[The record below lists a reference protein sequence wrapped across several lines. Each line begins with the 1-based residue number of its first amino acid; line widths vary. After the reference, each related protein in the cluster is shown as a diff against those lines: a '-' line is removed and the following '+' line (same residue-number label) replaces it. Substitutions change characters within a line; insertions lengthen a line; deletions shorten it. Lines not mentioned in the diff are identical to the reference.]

1 MRLLTLLVLVASTH
15 VLSAQDPNPCDDGNP
30 ATTDY
35 IDDEGRCHHIYNLCC
50 DDGDPTT
57 IDRVNPETGECENIP
72 DPSLLDC
79 DGDGVADQDE
89 DDCNENGV
97 PDDCEQLDDCN
108 NNGVPDECENLRDFN
123 NNGIPDECEDC
134 NENGIPDYRDPA
146 TDCNRNGIPDECEN
160 LRDCNNNGW
169 PDVCEPLQDCN
180 NNGFPD
186 ECEDLPDCDGNG
198 IADICQ
204 DDYADCNGN
213 GIMDKCEGVEDCNN
227 NGVID
232 ACEPD
237 TDKDGIIDDCDVEE
251 CDGVDNDGDGF
262 IDEGFDA
269 DKDGI
274 KDCFD
279 VEICNGKDDDGDGEI
294 DEDFPDTDGDGV
306 PDCRDNCPDT
316 PNPDQADTDGD
327 MMGDACDDCNDKQ
340 DADGDMV
347 PDCRDN
353 CINTPNPDQKDSDG
367 DGVGDACDNCI
378 DTPNPGQENADG
390 DEYGDACD
398 PCPNDA
404 ANKCNDCTNVIDGG
418 AIKGNQTGCGE
429 FDPEVIMSTRE
440 PAFQQGESADIEY
453 MWMKSTVNV
462 PFDPTDP
469 NTPWEMVPNS
479 DNASYDPG
487 VITETTYFQR
497 CARGVNCNDFV
508 GESNVV
514 VITITPCEICDG
526 IDNDGDGDID
536 EGFPDTDKDGIADC
550 ADECDDRDD
559 DNDGVPNCDDICLLG
574 DDNLDAD
581 NDGVPDA
588 CDTCPYE
595 SNPGAEQ
602 DADDDNDGVPNAC
615 DNCAE
620 IGNGPQMDT
629 DQDGVGDA
637 CDICAEGDDNADS
650 DGDGIPDACD
660 TEECD
665 NMDNDGDGMID
676 EGLICD
682 GNCSVGNPMQD
693 CDVATIQYII
703 SSNDDCGN
711 PTQLV
716 IPVPECVSLGDVSV
730 MGEYSSV
737 AMGDSDCE
745 FYPGESAIVITL
757 AHGDGA
763 PYIVEVSIEGTSY
776 QSGNGTIGTT
786 DGDRCSITDN
796 MPKFVCFDYDASPD
810 EDNDGIPDECDDCIN
825 FTASIDKNRDLDCT
839 SGDNPTVLTAS
850 PTGGSYQW
858 EGPDG
863 NIINGATTSSITV
876 TEPGNYSVTV
886 STGVDCEDDESVTVT
901 EDVDVPSLLL
911 EKDGDLDCDNNSVT
925 LTATTSNASYKWYKD
940 GSLLANETSSTL
952 VVTMPGNYKVMIT
965 DLTNGCTNMDEVMVT
980 EETDCDSDCV
990 ETSTSEDCDVATI
1003 TYTLSKT
1010 DLCGDP
1016 SHFVIKVPDCVSL
1029 EDITVT
1035 GEAEANGVTM
1045 DNGPCNFFPGM
1056 KVVKIDIDQN
1066 QGGSPYVV
1074 NVSIKGTAISATG
1087 GMIGVKGGNNCT
1099 ETSDI
1104 PGFVCYDYDAATD
1117 EDEDGIPDECDECV
1131 NFKPGDDGGDI
1142 AENQMICKGE
1152 TPDELTSLSL
1162 PSGHGQGDI
1171 EYIWVKYE
1179 GQNPPP
1185 NVVGNNDWVMIS
1197 GETGETYQPGALMT
1211 TTWFIRC
1218 ARRAGCDT
1226 YWAESN
1232 MVRIKVKDTFEA
1244 GHDGGVIE
1252 DDQMICE
1259 GEKPNNLT
1267 NVQLPAG
1274 GYDENQLEFVWMF
1287 WEGEGNPPANVV
1299 GNNDWQPWPNSDSKD
1314 LHIDDVMFSTT
1325 TWFIRCARVKGC
1337 GGEFWAESN
1346 KVAITVEE
1354 CTDCTDFEATLDK
1367 NMDWN
1372 CYSEGLDPEKS
1383 RTFLTAYPEDAVSYQ
1398 WDGPYA
1404 VTTTDDDNI
1413 VEIPFAGTYSVTVTS
1428 VDGCVDEATI
1438 TVNEDKTQPNVSFY
1452 DNEKL
1457 TCANNFTVE
1466 LQVNIGSFDLEDLS
1480 FNWHNATPD
1489 PNDPSKATVQSQST
1503 VQVSVD
1509 VQNLVNGCIKTL
1521 YRSVELGNNHVQT
1534 PQIYKDQP
1542 NDLSCNNTEVQ
1553 LSVQPTN
1560 YANYEWKDSEGNTL
1574 QNGTSS
1580 TYNATEAGTYKVIV
1594 TDANNGCTAENT
1606 ITVSGECDPVDNFE
1620 CPTLANDAEAI
1631 HVEWIDCYTI
1641 VVCTGKD
1648 LSNVRLD
1655 YGDPGFDGQ
1664 DPNEGEIYEDQ
1675 SGKRNV
1681 FTSNKP
1687 IIGVWV
1693 KAGSTTETGPP
1704 CQGNGC
1710 GQYWSAPDNL
1720 NCDDLADPAS
1730 QRASQGLDRANANQ
1744 LEQGTNVSLP
1754 KVGIWPN
1761 PTVDGN
1767 LNLDLSDY
1775 AGENA
1780 FIQIYDMNGTIVYSN
1795 EFREVTSETYQI
1807 LIEDLESGLYKL
1819 RTMVKGQPM
1828 THTTFVVQ
1836 NK

>member
-1 MRLLTLLVLVASTH
+1 MKQLNLSAGGWMRLLTLLVLVASSH
-15 VLSAQDPNPCDDGNP
+15 VLSAQNPNPCDDGNP

-89 DDCNENGV
+89 ADCNENGV

-108 NNGVPDECENLRDFN
+108 NNGIPDECENLRDFN

-134 NENGIPDYRDPA
+134 NGNGIPDYRDNA
-146 TDCNRNGIPDECEN
+146 TDCNRNGIPDECED
-160 LRDCNNNGW
+160 LRDCNGNGW

-180 NNGFPD
+180 SNGIPD
-186 ECEDLPDCDGNG
+186 ECENLLDCDGNG
-198 IADICQ
+198 INDICQ
-204 DDYADCNGN
+204 DDFADCNGN
-213 GIMDKCEGVEDCNN
+213 GIMDKCEGLDDCNN

-251 CDGVDNDGDGF
+251 CDGIDNDGDGF

-294 DEDFPDTDGDGV
+294 DEGFPDTDGDGI

-316 PNPDQADTDGD
+316 PNPDQTDVDGD
-327 MMGDACDDCNDKQ
+327 GIGDACDGCNDDQ
-340 DADGDMV
+340 DADNDGI

-353 CINTPNPDQKDSDG
+353 CINTPNPDQMDSDG
-367 DGVGDACDNCI
+367 DGVGDACDNCVE
-378 DTPNPGQENADG
+378 TPNADQENADG

-398 PCPNDA
+398 TCPDDA
-404 ANKCNDCTNVIDGG
+404 ANKCNDCINVIDGG

-429 FDPEVIMSTRE
+429 FDPDVIMSTRE
-440 PAFQQGESADIEY
+440 PAFQQGESAEIEY
-453 MWMKSTVNV
+453 IWMKSTVNV

-469 NTPWEMVPNS
+469 NTPWEMIPGS
-479 DNASYDPG
+479 DDASYDPG
-487 VITETTYFQR
+487 VITETTYYQR
-497 CARGVNCNDFV
+497 CARGVNCNDYV

-514 VITITPCEICDG
+514 IITITPCEICDG
-526 IDNDGDGDID
+526 VDNDGDGQID

-550 ADECDDRDD
+550 ADNCDDRDD
-559 DNDGVPNCDDICLLG
+559 DNDGIPNCDDICLLG
-574 DDNLDAD
+574 DDNADAD
-581 NDGVPDA
+581 EDGVPDA
-588 CDTCPYE
+588 CDTCPFE

-602 DADDDNDGVPNAC
+602 DADDDNDGIPNAC

-620 IGNGPQMDT
+620 IGNGNQTDT
-629 DQDGVGDA
+629 DGDGIGNA
-637 CDICAEGDDNADS
+637 CDTCNEGDDNADS

-665 NMDNDGDGMID
+665 NVDNDGDGMVD

-693 CDVATIQYII
+693 CDVATIQYIV

-711 PTQLV
+711 PTELV
-716 IPVPECVSLGDVSV
+716 IPVPDCVSLGDVSV

-745 FYPGESAIVITL
+745 FYPGESAIVISL
-757 AHGDGA
+757 DHGDGA

-776 QSGNGTIGTT
+776 ESGNGSIGVT

-796 MPKFVCFDYDASPD
+796 MPQFVCFDYTDMDSDGDGIID
-810 EDNDGIPDECDDCIN
+810 ECDEEECDGIDNDGDGDIDEGFADEDGDNIGDECDD
-825 FTASIDKNRDLDCT
+825 
-839 SGDNPTVLTAS
+839 
-850 PTGGSYQW
+850 
-858 EGPDG
+858 
-863 NIINGATTSSITV
+863 
-876 TEPGNYSVTV
+876 
-886 STGVDCEDDESVTVT
+886 
-901 EDVDVPSLLL
+901 
-911 EKDGDLDCDNNSVT
+911 
-925 LTATTSNASYKWYKD
+925 
-940 GSLLANETSSTL
+940 
-952 VVTMPGNYKVMIT
+952 
-965 DLTNGCTNMDEVMVT
+965 
-980 EETDCDSDCV
+980 
-990 ETSTSEDCDVATI
+990 
-1003 TYTLSKT
+1003 
-1010 DLCGDP
+1010 
-1016 SHFVIKVPDCVSL
+1016 
-1029 EDITVT
+1029 
-1035 GEAEANGVTM
+1035 
-1045 DNGPCNFFPGM
+1045 
-1056 KVVKIDIDQN
+1056 
-1066 QGGSPYVV
+1066 
-1074 NVSIKGTAISATG
+1074 
-1087 GMIGVKGGNNCT
+1087 
-1099 ETSDI
+1099 
-1104 PGFVCYDYDAATD
+1104 
-1117 EDEDGIPDECDECV
+1117 CV
-1131 NFKPGDDGGDI
+1131 NFKPGDDGGEIEDD
-1142 AENQMICKGE
+1142 QMICKGE
-1152 TPDELTSLSL
+1152 TPDELTSISL

-1179 GQNPPP
+1179 GDNPPA
-1185 NVVGNNDWVMIS
+1185 NVVGNNDWMMIS
-1197 GETGETYQPGALMT
+1197 GATGETYQPGALMT

-1232 MVRIKVKDTFEA
+1232 KVRIKVKIPFEA
-1244 GHDGGVIE
+1244 GHDGGEIE

-1274 GYDENQLEFVWMF
+1274 GYDENQLEFVWMY
-1287 WEGEGNPPANVV
+1287 WEGEGNPPANVI

-1314 LHIDDVMFSTT
+1314 LHIDDVMFSNT

-1337 GGEFWAESN
+1337 GGEFWGESNMVRIKVKDTFEAGHDGGEIEDDQMICEGEKPNNLTNVQLPAGGYDENQLEFVWMYWEGEGNPPANVIGNNDWQPWPNSDSKDLHIDDVMFSNTTWFIRCARVKGCGGEFWGESN
-1346 KVAITVEE
+1346 KVKITVEE
-1354 CTDCTDFEATLDK
+1354 C
-1367 NMDWN
+1367 N
-1372 CYSEGLDPEKS
+1372 
-1383 RTFLTAYPEDAVSYQ
+1383 
-1398 WDGPYA
+1398 
-1404 VTTTDDDNI
+1404 
-1413 VEIPFAGTYSVTVTS
+1413 
-1428 VDGCVDEATI
+1428 
-1438 TVNEDKTQPNVSFY
+1438 
-1452 DNEKL
+1452 
-1457 TCANNFTVE
+1457 
-1466 LQVNIGSFDLEDLS
+1466 
-1480 FNWHNATPD
+1480 
-1489 PNDPSKATVQSQST
+1489 
-1503 VQVSVD
+1503 
-1509 VQNLVNGCIKTL
+1509 
-1521 YRSVELGNNHVQT
+1521 
-1534 PQIYKDQP
+1534 
-1542 NDLSCNNTEVQ
+1542 
-1553 LSVQPTN
+1553 
-1560 YANYEWKDSEGNTL
+1560 
-1574 QNGTSS
+1574 
-1580 TYNATEAGTYKVIV
+1580 
-1594 TDANNGCTAENT
+1594 TAE
-1606 ITVSGECDPVDNFE
+1606 DYE
-1620 CPTLANDAEAI
+1620 CPTLLNNANSI

-1655 YGDPGFDGQ
+1655 YGNPGYAGNDPS
-1664 DPNEGEIYEDQ
+1664 EGEIIEDQ
-1675 SGKRNV
+1675 SGHRNA

-1693 KAGSTTETGPP
+1693 KAGNTDKTGPN
-1704 CQGNGC
+1704 CDSNGC
-1710 GQYWSAPDNL
+1710 GQYWSAPEDL
-1720 NCDDLADPAS
+1720 NCDDLVDPAS
-1730 QRASQGLDRANANQ
+1730 QRASQGLNRANTNQ

-1775 AGENA
+1775 AGETA
-1780 FIQIYDMNGTIVYSN
+1780 FVQIYDMNGTIMYSN

-1819 RTMVKGQPM
+1819 RTIVKGQPM
-1828 THTTFVVQ
+1828 THSTFVVQ